1 MCLQNKEIK
10 RTKLSF
16 EIKLALCVENL
27 IPPIPEQD
35 ANKRRSRSHE
45 SRSFSPKRISS

>member
-16 EIKLALCVENL
+16 EIKLALCVEKL